1 MELIEKLDAVTEANL
16 SPEQALNLVSLLN
29 STSPHAESVKAR
41 LYPDLITRIAGLM
54 FGDAPG
60 WSSHL
65 TPLHQPIRCWLDI
78 ADFSRYSEF
87 DEYNKQVSKVSK
99 NEISEPQKSQVLQWI
114 KRFSDLDRVRLANT
128 LIAMLKPFD
137 PQEEDKDRLR
147 HSLLFFD
154 DIHDKISSSLF
165 ARFAIL
171 PLSTQRLLQSSGFI
185 MPTDSLLRLPG
196 GLLTDMVLIELADRF
211 KDKQRRQIQSG
222 KEPISFLPQSG
233 SAMSTSSTT
242 TTTSTLENSG
252 RRGLFVDSRALF
264 LILFFNYQVSSTRWK
279 EDLRRKLI
287 EEKSKLIPEF
297 GFINYPLLYQDLDH
311 VFEFRPYQTI
321 LFELLGVHLPTHLL
335 WDPPD
340 HKPPH
345 PESKL
350 FLALFISSWLL
361 QNPPYQTKISPSH
374 IVQHMG
380 GLTLIRQSVARNSVS
395 QSPSS
400 RPYSRLFDD
409 PGVFG
414 PDSIAPSSTTEKN
427 FFSIIDKATPATRSS
442 QPQNISAP
450 DPLTPSPN
458 SYLAPSLDLLISVS
472 VTITLQLCDKEFP
485 DEIVCSE
492 MKEIPKLRSGG
503 KTILELAGLA
513 AGGISKRIIE
523 EDQFLNQDIAKQL
536 LKNSRI
542 KGQYSRPFPG
552 IVAVPTI
559 WEQIHSPLFHFFRNH
574 LHQLDVLSDPVLFST
589 LVDTWCMVL
598 TPWRARPRWKIKSR
612 SKLEPDIRCRYFSYN
627 EEVSRQLKEFAN
639 EKRRQNTTAGN
650 VRSSLER
657 LETISL
663 LDEDFQTAKKN
674 VKSSP
679 LYTAKLKSTRDFE
692 GGVYEAMFKETLSES
707 EKLTQKAYT
716 LNDWRPWIRL
726 HFLYYVHLLPIFLRQ
741 VSLAD
746 FSSSPPIL
754 LATLERVLDI
764 FEPQLVDELRYC
776 EEDWRNIFS
785 SNTNITQDS
794 DREITARRIQLL
806 AHRNMLQLPPEVNP
820 IELLDVNLKSNT
832 SKRNLVD
839 ISESVSVLIDKLH
852 LALKSRKIER
862 PPPVSIPEACRIL
875 INTSRDN
882 TGEFPLYEHLS
893 FWHGFEVFF
902 EDVIRIFLLLLFGF
916 FIAFKVSQIDSIHRN
931 DIRDQNCSCKPCLMA
946 RKIAKYVVKPAE
958 GISNFFFL
966 SCSYINDIIMTI
978 NKIASTSQQ
987 TIDTFLKEYV
997 FSKNVVKDVVVKQE
1011 TIAIPSSSIPSGLY
1025 LLERL
1030 TLCVDRL
1037 QILNSKSS
1045 EEAMLKINE
1054 EMIVSCE
1061 LRDYRRKPL
1070 LMQLLEFWQT
1080 PLDFFF
1086 PKGKRVINEFI
1097 QQESSL
1103 PGWWESSVLL
1113 SLTVFL
1119 SGMLTRFGLKRNSG
1133 RNFCRFLADFRVLL
1147 ALLIWFIF
1155 VWFLCQY
1162 LGFHLTA
1169 FFVLSSFI
1177 LHHLLVR
1184 NLINSIKQLIAVAIA
1199 LAVMLLWFLHKVDT
1213 TSTMVLLVVLFFVT
1227 VSS

>member
-1 MELIEKLDAVTEANL
+1 MDLIEKLDVVTEANL

-87 DEYNKQVSKVSK
+87 DEYNKQVYKVSK

-154 DIHDKISSSLF
+154 DIHDKMSTSLF

-171 PLSTQRLLQSSGFI
+171 PLSTQRLLTSSGFI

-196 GLLTDMVLIELADRF
+196 GLLTDMVLNVLADRF
-211 KDKQRRQIQSG
+211 KDKQRRQLQSG
-222 KEPISFLPQSG
+222 KEPVSFLPQLG
-233 SAMSTSSTT
+233 SAMSTSATT
-242 TTTSTLENSG
+242 TTTTTTLENSG

-279 EDLRRKLI
+279 EDLRRKLL
-287 EEKSKLIPEF
+287 EEKSKLVPEF
-297 GFINYPLLYQDLDH
+297 GFIDYPLLYQDLDH

-321 LFELLGVHLPTHLL
+321 LFELLGVHLPTHIL

-380 GLTLIRQSVARNSVS
+380 GPTLIRQSVARHSVS

-414 PDSIAPSSTTEKN
+414 PDSIAPSSTPEKN
-427 FFSIIDKATPATRSS
+427 FFSTIDKATPATS
-442 QPQNISAP
+442 QSQNISAP
-450 DPLTPSPN
+450 DPYTPSPN
-458 SYLAPSLDLLISVS
+458 TYLPPSLDLLISVS

-523 EDQFLNQDIAKQL
+523 EDQFLNQDIARQL

-552 IVAVPTI
+552 TVAVPAI

-612 SKLEPDIRCRYFSYN
+612 SKLEPDIPCRYFSYN

-639 EKRRQNTTAGN
+639 EKRRQNTTAGTN
-650 VRSSLER
+650 RSSLER

-674 VKSSP
+674 VRSSP
-679 LYTAKLKSTRDFE
+679 LYIAKLKSTRDFE
-692 GGVYEAMFKETLSES
+692 GGVYEAMFRETLSES
-707 EKLTQKAYT
+707 EKLAQKAYT

-726 HFLYYVHLLPIFLRQ
+726 HFLFYVHLLPIFLRQ

-764 FEPQLVDELRYC
+764 FEPQLVDELRQC
-776 EEDWRNIFS
+776 EEDWRKIFS
-785 SNTNITQDS
+785 SNINVTQDS

-820 IELLDVNLKSNT
+820 IELVDVNLKSNT
-832 SKRNLVD
+832 TKRNLVD
-839 ISESVSVLIDKLH
+839 ISESVSVVLDKLNV
-852 LALKSRKIER
+852 ALKSRKIER

-875 INTSRDN
+875 IKTPRDN
-882 TGEFPLYEHLS
+882 IGEFPLYEHHS
-893 FWHGFEVFF
+893 FWHGFEVVC
-902 EDVIRIFLLLLFGF
+902 EDIVRIFIHLFFRF
-916 FIAFKVSQIDSIHRN
+916 FIALKVSQIDGIHRN
-931 DIRDQNCSCKPCLMA
+931 DIRDQNCSCKTCLLA
-946 RKIAKYVVKPAE
+946 KRIAKVVVTPAE
-958 GISNFFFL
+958 GLSNIFFL
-966 SCSYINDIIMTI
+966 SVSRLHDFKKMINET
-978 NKIASTSQQ
+978 ASTSQHS
-987 TIDTFLKEYV
+987 IDTFLKV
-997 FSKNVVKDVVVKQE
+997 FFVSKNVVKDEVVKQE
-1011 TIAIPSSSIPSGLY
+1011 TISIPSSSIPPGLY

-1030 TLCVDRL
+1030 NLCVDRL
-1037 QILNSKSS
+1037 QILKSQS
-1045 EEAMLKINE
+1045 YEEAMLKLNE
-1054 EMIVSCE
+1054 EMIVACE

-1070 LMQLLEFWQT
+1070 LLQLLEFWQT
-1080 PLDFFF
+1080 PLGFFF
-1086 PKGKRVINEFI
+1086 SKGKRVLNEFI
-1097 QQESSL
+1097 QDESSL
-1103 PGWWESSVLL
+1103 PGWWESSVFL

-1119 SGMLTRFGLKRNSG
+1119 SGILTRFGFSRVSG
-1133 RNFCRFLADFRVLL
+1133 RNFCRILADVRVLL
-1147 ALLIWFIF
+1147 ALLTWFVF
-1155 VWFLCQY
+1155 VWLIWQY
-1162 LGFHLTA
+1162 LGSYLTA

-1177 LHHLLVR
+1177 LRHLLVR
-1184 NLINSIKQLIAVAIA
+1184 DLINSIKQLIAFVIA
-1199 LAVMLLWFLHKVDT
+1199 LAVMLLWFLNKVET
-1213 TSTMVLLVVLFFVT
+1213 TSTLVLLLILFIVT